1 MAICNTN
8 PKIVAAYQ
16 PTDPI
21 ILRCNVLF
29 PPKFLALFNIVM
41 NIPENAVMGKLATRV
56 VAKIK
61 PLVFI
66 VFVRNIMMTTAHT
79 EVGIMIKTM
88 IFVSSFRIMTIQML
102 RHRRSGVFHFV
113 M

>member
-29 PPKFLALFNIVM
+29 PPKFLALFNIVRNM
-41 NIPENAVMGKLATRV
+41 PEMAVTGKLATRV
-56 VAKIK
+56 VSKII
-61 PLVFI
+61 PLVLI
-66 VFVRNIMMTTAHT
+66 VFARNIMMTTAHT
-79 EVGIMIKTM
+79 EVGIMMKTM
-88 IFVSSFRIMTIQML
+88 IFFSNLRIMTIQML
-102 RHRRSGVFHFV
+102 RHRRSGVFHFE